1 MLTLRRYSIARSGLK
16 NAALIARSI
25 SLRGKPIA
33 SICTIAVSLCGPI
46 SKADGSLN
54 ETPPAAGT
62 VPAVP
67 HGDGVAGGA
76 SVEVAAELGTGAAGA
91 EGVEEATGAFSGVAG
106 TGVDDADG
114 AVVFGCD
121 QLGSHLCNSPI
132 VSHTFDTIHTM
143 KPFSSML
150 YDSIVLES

>member
-33 SICTIAVSLCGPI
+33 SICAIAVSLCGPI
-46 SKADGSLN
+46 NKADGSLN

-67 HGDGVAGGA
+67 PGDGVAGGA
-76 SVEVAAELGTGAAGA
+76 SVEVAAELGIGAAGA

-121 QLGSHLCNSPI
+121 QSGSHL
-132 VSHTFDTIHTM
+132 
-143 KPFSSML
+143 
-150 YDSIVLES
+150 